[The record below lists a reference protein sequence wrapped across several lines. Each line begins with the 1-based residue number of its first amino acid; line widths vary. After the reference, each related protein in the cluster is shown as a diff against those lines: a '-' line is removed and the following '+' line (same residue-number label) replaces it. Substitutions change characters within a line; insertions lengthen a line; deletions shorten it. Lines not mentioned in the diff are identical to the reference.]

1 MNWQMVAFFVL
12 STVIL
17 VSAWKVVTCRLITHS
32 ALCLA
37 LAFVGV
43 AGIFLLLAADFLAAV
58 QVLVYVGAV
67 ITMIIFAIMLSNIR
81 DIKDTGEAGGW
92 PGAFTSPQWGL
103 LPLVV
108 AVGFALIM
116 ISLYGR
122 GGWPLKASLLAQ
134 PSTVAIGREM
144 FTTYLIPFELASV
157 ILLAAMVGAIII
169 SMREDS

>member
-1 MNWQMVAFFVL
+1 M
-12 STVIL
+12 IL

-32 ALCLA
+32 ALYLA

-58 QVLVYVGAV
+58 QVLVYVGAI

-92 PGAFTSPQWGL
+92 FGAFTSPQWGL

-108 AVGFALIM
+108 AVGFVLIM

-122 GGWPLKASLLAQ
+122 GGWPLKASLAQ

-169 SMREDS
+169 SMREES